1 MFIPSSKHATDR
13 VMERGIE
20 LHPSVR
26 ARVDSGEHVAVRLR
40 RLGGVR
46 GSWLGSQGDW
56 EWAVYRDGRLV
67 TVFRRRSNQPS
78 TPQALG
84 VSRVIL

>member
-1 MFIPSSKHATDR
+1 MSMPSTRHASERTS
-13 VMERGIE
+13 ERGIE

-40 RLGGVR
+40 RLGSVR

-56 EWAVYRDGRLV
+56 EWAVYRGGRLV
-67 TVFRRRSNQPS
+67 TVFRRRASQPS

>member
-1 MFIPSSKHATDR
+1 MSIPSSKHATDR
-13 VMERGIE
+13 ASERDIQ
-20 LHPSVR
+20 LHPRVR
-26 ARVDSGEHVAVRLR
+26 ARVDAGESVAVRLR
-40 RLGGVR
+40 RLGSVR

-56 EWAVYRDGRLV
+56 EWAVYRGGQLV